1 MDSAAYTISESGE
14 VVLPPL
20 PEGVYECEL
29 TKAWPDVECDLEGE
43 YECSLLSG
51 DEIHLCDWHRL
62 ALSEEGALR
71 EE

>member
-20 PEGVYECEL
+20 PEGAYECEL
-29 TKAWPDVECDLEGE
+29 TKAASEVECDLEGE
-43 YECSLLSG
+43 YERSLLNG
-51 DEIHLCDWHRL
+51 DEIRLCDWHML